1 MFKYLLTLFTYRF
14 NSRFSLIMS
23 HKRTV
28 TFWAKVQFAK
38 HLSKLCAQMLKKR
51 IGYCLQQST
60 SWKTQREHLT
70 GLMSFSKIPQPAG
83 LAADTSVGLE
93 HMCLR
98 VKASSPGPAPPRRV
112 MGSSGPKECFP
123 ASCLGQSHPSK
134 DEIGR
139 KSLKTRFQCFITF
152 YLLQFQ
158 FDPFLPDDRH

>member
-28 TFWAKVQFAK
+28 TFWAKVQFAN

-51 IGYCLQQST
+51 RGYCLQQST

-70 GLMSFSKIPQPAG
+70 GLTSFPRIPQPAG
-83 LAADTSVGLE
+83 LGADTLVGSE
-93 HMCLR
+93 HMPLR

-112 MGSSGPKECFP
+112 NGSSGPKERFT
-123 ASCLGQSHPSK
+123 ASCLGQSHSSK
-134 DEIGR
+134 DEVER
-139 KSLKTRFQCFITF
+139 KLLKTRFQYFITF
-152 YLLQFQ
+152 YLLPFQ